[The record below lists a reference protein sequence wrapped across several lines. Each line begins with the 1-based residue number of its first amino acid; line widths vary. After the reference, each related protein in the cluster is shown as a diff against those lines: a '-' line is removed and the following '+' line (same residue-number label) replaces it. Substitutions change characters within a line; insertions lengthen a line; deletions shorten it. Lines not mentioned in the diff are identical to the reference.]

1 MYLER
6 THTPNTHT
14 PNHEL
19 VGQTRMKEKSTLGS
33 APALAATADSVGYT
47 LGGGPPSRPPDSTPV
62 P

>member
-1 MYLER
+1 
-6 THTPNTHT
+6 
-14 PNHEL
+14 
-19 VGQTRMKEKSTLGS
+19 MKEKSTLGS